1 MEYIKG
7 DILTQNGFQKGYLG
21 ITKDGIIEHG
31 NGLAPEKPIAK
42 GIIVPTFINSH
53 THIGDSFVR
62 TKKMKLPRNV
72 EKLVAPPNGLK
83 HTRHDKLGCFFFL

>member
-1 MEYIKG
+1 MKYIEG
-7 DILTQNGFQKGYLG
+7 DILTQNGFQKGYIS
-21 ITKDGIIEHG
+21 ITKDGIIEQG
-31 NGLAPEKPIAK
+31 NGTSPEKPIAK
-42 GIIVPTFINSH
+42 GIIVPTFINVH

-83 HTRHDKLGCFFFL
+83 YTL